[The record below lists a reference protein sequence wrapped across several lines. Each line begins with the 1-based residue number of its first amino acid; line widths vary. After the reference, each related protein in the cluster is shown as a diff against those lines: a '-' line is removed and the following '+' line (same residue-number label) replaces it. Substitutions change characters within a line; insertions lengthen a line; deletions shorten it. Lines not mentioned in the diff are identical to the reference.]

1 MWTHAVTCGM
11 EDERNVFSQAPLDG
25 ELWRD
30 SLVHEDECVWC
41 LQLRQ
46 PGATDLAAPTLPL
59 PAALSGRVRSMLVAT
74 SALTVVCAVISVLA
88 G

>member
-1 MWTHAVTCGM
+1 M

-46 PGATDLAAPTLPL
+46 PDAPGLSVPTLPL
-59 PAALSGRVRSMLVAT
+59 PSALSGHVRSMLVAT